1 MKSLIII
8 QTLLNKR
15 PLKVGGQ
22 MSVPDFQSF
31 FKPLLDIASDGE
43 EYSLKKAREKIA
55 LVFKLTEED
64 LAELLPSGTQRK
76 FDNRVSWA
84 KSYFVQAKVLESP
97 RRAHFKITER
107 GKELHSQG
115 HDRIDIKILNQYTEF
130 VEFHSPSIQ
139 NKSTPPFTS
148 PEVSTSETPE
158 EILQKAYLSIRSD
171 LAGEI
176 LERIKTNSPSFFENS
191 VIDLMVAMGY
201 GGSRVDAG
209 KSVGQ
214 SGDEGID
221 GIIKED
227 RLGLDVIYLQAKR
240 WDGSVGR
247 PEIQKF
253 VGALHGKR
261 AKKGVFITTG
271 RFSGEAYDYVKNI
284 DPKVILI
291 DGRDLAN
298 YMIDFNLGASK
309 AVTYEIKRIDSDY
322 FTED

>member
-1 MKSLIII
+1 M
-8 QTLLNKR
+8 
-15 PLKVGGQ
+15 P
-22 MSVPDFQSF
+22 VPDFQSF
-31 FKPLLDIASDGE
+31 FKPLLEIATDGKE
-43 EYSLKKAREKIA
+43 HSLKEAREKIA
-55 LVFKLTEED
+55 EYFNLTDED
-64 LAELLPSGTQRK
+64 RAELLPSGNQTK
-76 FDNRVSWA
+76 FDNRVAWA

-97 RRAHFKITER
+97 RRAYFKITDR
-107 GKELHSQG
+107 GKKLLAQG
-115 HDRIDIKILNQYTEF
+115 HERIDVKVLNQYPEF
-130 VEFHSPSIQ
+130 VEFHTPSKQ
-139 NKSTPPFTS
+139 NKSVPTP
-148 PEVSTSETPE
+148 STEEGISETPE
-158 EILQKAYLSIRSD
+158 EVLQKAYQSIRSD

-176 LERIKTNSPSFFENS
+176 LERIKSNSPAFFENL

-209 KSVGQ
+209 QSVGQ

-240 WDGSVGR
+240 WEGTVGR

-271 RFSGEAYDYVKNI
+271 KFSEEAHEYVKSI

-291 DGRDLAN
+291 DGRALAN
-298 YMIDFNLGASK
+298 YMIDFNLGTSTG
-309 AVTYEIKRIDSDY
+309 VTYEIKRIDSDY
-322 FTED
+322 FAEE

>member
-1 MKSLIII
+1 
-8 QTLLNKR
+8 
-15 PLKVGGQ
+15 VA
-22 MSVPDFQSF
+22 VPDFQSF
-31 FKPLLDIASDGE
+31 FKPLLEVAADGE
-43 EYSLKKAREKIA
+43 EHSLKEARKRISIA
-55 LVFKLTEED
+55 FDLSEED
-64 LAELLPSGTQRK
+64 LSELLPSGTQTK
-76 FDNRVSWA
+76 FDNRVAWA

-97 RRAHFKITER
+97 KRAHFRITER
-107 GKELHSQG
+107 GRQLLYQG
-115 HDRIDIKILNQYTEF
+115 HERIDVKILGQYPEF
-130 VEFHSPSIQ
+130 VEFHTPSKS
-139 NKSTPPFTS
+139 NKSATPAP
-148 PEVSTSETPE
+148 PEESTSETPE
-158 EILQKAYLSIRSD
+158 EILQKAYQSIRSD

-176 LERIKTNSPSFFENS
+176 LERIKSNTPSFFENL
-191 VIDLMVAMGY
+191 VVDLMVAMGY
-201 GGSRVDAG
+201 GGSRADAG

-240 WDGSVGR
+240 WEGTVGR

-271 RFSGEAYDYVKNI
+271 KFSEEAQEYVRTI

-291 DGRDLAN
+291 DGRDLAE
-298 YMIDFNLGASK
+298 YMIDFNLGTSK

-322 FTED
+322 FTEE